1 MQTESLLIKFQEQQT
16 ISLQYIKIFRELLL

>member
-16 ISLQYIKIFRELLL
+16 ITLQYINIFRELLL

>member
-16 ISLQYIKIFRELLL
+16 ISLQYINIFRELLL